1 LTQAYPNEGET
12 MLPQTIARLN
22 DQARANWFNPNVCK
36 TLLTQCVRAL
46 LERNQDDLQSLMREV
61 ASFNAFTEENDPHG
75 EHDFGMFHWGGTKLF
90 WKIDYYDLSYQYLS
104 ENPAD
109 PAETR
114 RVLTVMLA
122 SEY

>member
-1 LTQAYPNEGET
+1 LTQAYPNEGKI

-36 TLLTQCVRAL
+36 TLLTQGVCAL
-46 LERNQDDLQSLMREV
+46 LERNQDNLQSLMLEV
-61 ASFNAFTEENDPHG
+61 ASFNTFTEDNDPHG
-75 EHDFGMFHWGGTKLF
+75 ERDFGAFHWGGAKLF

-109 PAETR
+109 PAVTR
-114 RVLTVMLA
+114 RALTVMLA

>member
-1 LTQAYPNEGET
+1 

-36 TLLTQCVRAL
+36 TLLAQGVRAL
-46 LERNQDDLQSLMREV
+46 LERNQDDLQSLMLEV
-61 ASFNAFTEENDPHG
+61 ASFNTFTEDNDPHD
-75 EHDFGMFHWGGTKLF
+75 ERDFGAFHWGGAKLF

-104 ENPAD
+104 ENPTDTAV
-109 PAETR
+109 TR